1 MDYTST
7 AGSGSLKQIHSAL
20 AAYHHHR
27 HMWIITGP
35 AGCGKSTIAAY
46 LSKELSIPYIE
57 GDDVSGPPEEPYTL
71 RGVIPANETVLLQ
84 YHPDSNRSKM
94 SAGTPLT
101 DADRWD
107 WLIALRE
114 AAAARLSPSKSSATK
129 PHDGVVVTCSALKRK
144 YRDVIRIA
152 AYDDHDVM
160 VHFIY
165 LRADA
170 DVLLQR
176 VKGRKGHY
184 MKPAMVRSQLEVLES
199 PDAREQKRDVLEV
212 DCTGNLTNVQKKVVN
227 TVREALA
234 DDQ

>member
-1 MDYTST
+1 
-7 AGSGSLKQIHSAL
+7 
-20 AAYHHHR
+20 
-27 HMWIITGP
+27 
-35 AGCGKSTIAAY
+35 
-46 LSKELSIPYIE
+46 
-57 GDDVSGPPEEPYTL
+57 
-71 RGVIPANETVLLQ
+71 
-84 YHPDSNRSKM
+84 M

-101 DADRWD
+101 DTDRWD

-165 LRADA
+165 LKADA
-170 DVLLQR
+170 EVLLQR
-176 VKGRKGHY
+176 VKSRKGHY
-184 MKPAMVRSQLEVLES
+184 MKSAMVRSQLDALES
-199 PDAREQKRDVLEV
+199 PDAMEQKRDVLEV
-212 DCTGNLTNVQKKVVN
+212 DCSGKLSNVQKKVVK